1 MKKSLYAFL
10 LFISVFMIKAQESP
24 RPDFK
29 NMSQQERREY
39 IKSLSPEQRRKL
51 MEDAAAMMAIR
62 NLKIPVE
69 KQDSFKKLLSEYSQ
83 SQRAIKE
90 KFKPNKARNHELSDA
105 EAKQMIDQSFDVG
118 LQLLNN
124 RKLYTEKFLKILSPQ
139 QVLKLFDHEGQIR
152 EKLME
157 RREKMGP
164 PPGRGP
170 SIDVQ

>member
-1 MKKSLYAFL
+1 MKKTLYTFL

-62 NLKIPVE
+62 NLQIPVE
-69 KQDSFKKLLSEYSQ
+69 KQDAFKKLLSEYSQ

-90 KFKPNKARNHELSDA
+90 KFKPNKARNQELSDA
-105 EAKQMIDQSFDVG
+105 EAKQMIDQSFEVG

-152 EKLME
+152 EKMME